1 MNDQAK
7 AGLSLVMAVAETIQD
22 LGEVPS
28 GHLYAALMS
37 RMSIDQYTRVIDILK
52 RAELIK
58 ESSNLLTW
66 AGPTS
71 KR

>member
-52 RAELIK
+52 KAELIK
-58 ESSNLLTW
+58 ESNSLLTW
-66 AGPTS
+66 VGPTS

>member
-7 AGLSLVMAVAETIQD
+7 AGLSLVMAVAEAIQD

-37 RMSIDQYTRVIDILK
+37 RMSLDQYTRVIDILK
-52 RAELIK
+52 RAELVK
-58 ESSNLLTW
+58 EDNHLLTW
-66 AGPTS
+66 AGPAS